1 MAFTTKKYTRPLLYK
16 ELRKVK
22 TNNFYSLATLAETIS
37 PRTGTKSAKVAALR
51 KLVGTTR
58 LREAFTY
65 VSFITK
71 QELLAALKN

>member
-1 MAFTTKKYTRPLLYK
+1 MAFTTKKYTRPLLRK
-16 ELRKVK
+16 ELSKVK
-22 TNNFYSLATLAETIS
+22 VNNFYSLNTLAQVIS

-65 VSFITK
+65 TSFITK
-71 QELLAALKN
+71 QELLNALKN